1 MRGSRVHFQ
10 RRPPFPVLWNACFLP
25 AVARSCEA
33 VAALSLWLG
42 GARVRCPHRGAHA
55 HSWQAMA
62 ASYDPNFEFN
72 APKVPPLLMPALSRS
87 SCAVAF
93 QQRPISG
100 RLLRPGGGCS
110 VRRPVRPPDFW
121 TGIALVCPGKRSGG
135 GFSAAAT
142 RVFVC
147 PVAHAANSC
156 PPSPFLVLLQFHDFT
171 NPCQD
176 DDADLFFDTCNHES
190 LPTGASSVQHVTAQQ
205 GDEHGSA
212 SEERA
217 CDEGAESKQGA
228 PEAPAEMPV
237 DAAPELAPAADV
249 AAEPAMEAGDAEET
263 EPQTRLAS
271 AKKSASNGVSAGGS
285 KQNSKLTESIIA
297 LAGFKGK
304 EAELTLMAES
314 TVATAVAA
322 GDDAPVAARTRTSL
336 EGPRA
341 SQGEGRSQASA
352 QKGAASPGVGLR
364 ASASGSAGLKSD
376 EKKRA
381 HKTGASTT
389 PAKSFAKKP
398 RTEETRD
405 AGGKESKTP
414 NFARFGGARGRTAGV
429 SSTPNGRSSS
439 APATGRPSMTPRSA
453 RKTVCAFS
461 VD

>member
-1 MRGSRVHFQ
+1 
-10 RRPPFPVLWNACFLP
+10 
-25 AVARSCEA
+25 
-33 VAALSLWLG
+33 
-42 GARVRCPHRGAHA
+42 
-55 HSWQAMA
+55 MA

-72 APKVPPLLMPALSRS
+72 APKVPPLVVPALWLLVCLLGSRGLFPAV
-87 SCAVAF
+87 SCDPAGAAPCGVP
-93 QQRPISG
+93 RNRRVSG
-100 RLLRPGGGCS
+100 RAPRPFAPGS
-110 VRRPVRPPDFW
+110 ALASIARRR
-121 TGIALVCPGKRSGG
+121 L
-135 GFSAAAT
+135 
-142 RVFVC
+142 
-147 PVAHAANSC
+147 HAWLSRRAWRHD
-156 PPSPFLVLLQFHDFT
+156 PSPLRVLLQFHDFT

-205 GDEHGSA
+205 GDDHGSA

-217 CDEGAESKQGA
+217 CDEGAEPKQSG
-228 PEAPAEMPV
+228 PVAPAEIPV
-237 DAAPELAPAADV
+237 DAAPLAPAADG
-249 AAEPAMEAGDAEET
+249 AAEPAVEAGDEEET
-263 EPQTRLAS
+263 APQTRLAS
-271 AKKSASNGVSAGGS
+271 AKKSASKGASAGGS

-304 EAELTLMAES
+304 EAELTLIAES

-322 GDDAPVAARTRTSL
+322 GDDAPVSARTRSSL
-336 EGPRA
+336 EGPK
-341 SQGEGRSQASA
+341 ASA

-405 AGGKESKTP
+405 AGEQESKTP
-414 NFARFGGARGRTAGV
+414 SFARFGGSRGRTAGV

-439 APATGRPSMTPRSA
+439 APATGRPSITPRSA
-453 RKTVCAFS
+453 RKTVCAFPVDSEHS
-461 VD
+461 VHLCPCNHPMFRCVRLWVLLRVSPCCTFSSFLCAVCLALRTGASFR